1 MLIPLLLGIKDLIA
15 LTSYIFLIKCVFQE
29 SLREDKWRFFT
40 LAGISLLV
48 SIGGYYLLYKK
59 IEEVFAVLDF
69 AATVISLSTIP
80 FLFRKCRF
88 WRAVAVFFIY
98 YATVDMFWSF
108 LAGAFDASII
118 AESVF
123 DIIVSTVVIIVVFL
137 GTNHKDV
144 NIIAGAFKEIPV
156 WLILSL
162 LLFEWSS
169 YYREFGISKTW
180 NDFMYAV
187 SASLVFLSILYLVFR
202 VFRLVYTQN
211 TILQKLNDQLLY
223 ASQKEKSDDILRS
236 FRHDFKNH
244 SLVLN
249 AMLEQGNMTG
259 AKAYLSDLTTEI
271 SGAIPKFSTGNE
283 VVNSLLSIKSAAAAK
298 DNISLLFDGTIP
310 PQGVAPKDMCIV
322 VGNLLDNAIEA
333 CRKLPETEEKCI
345 TVQTGMEGNLLFIS
359 VRNPSPDNGTIY
371 TDSLPK
377 TTKTN
382 SRIHGIGLKNVRDI
396 AKKYNGKLVV
406 SMKNSYFSAEVLLE
420 LNTNGG
426 NIE

>member
-1 MLIPLLLGIKDLIA
+1 MLIPLLLGIKDILA
-15 LTSYIFLIKCVFQE
+15 LASYIFLINRVFQE
-29 SLREDKWRFFT
+29 SLRKDKWRFLT
-40 LAGISLLV
+40 LTVVSLFV
-48 SIGGYYLLYKK
+48 SIGGYYLLYEDT
-59 IEEVFAVLDF
+59 EEAFAVLDF
-69 AATVISLSTIP
+69 AATVLSLAAIP

-123 DIIVSTVVIIVVFL
+123 DIVISTLVIIAVFL

-180 NDFMYAV
+180 NDIMYAV
-187 SASLVFLSILYLVFR
+187 SSSLVFLSILYLVFR
-202 VFRLVYTQN
+202 IFRLVYMQN
-211 TILQKLNDQLLY
+211 MILQKLNDQLVY
-223 ASQKEKSDDILRS
+223 ATQKEKSDETLRS

-249 AMLEQGNMTG
+249 AMLESGNMTG
-259 AKAYLSDLTTEI
+259 AKAYLTDLTEEI
-271 SGAIPKFSTGNE
+271 NGVMPKFSTGNE
-283 VVNSLLSIKSAAAAK
+283 VVNSLLSIKSSAAAK
-298 DNISLLFDGTIP
+298 DNIKISIEGSIP
-310 PQGVAPKDMCIV
+310 PQGIAPKDMCII

-333 CRKLPETEEKCI
+333 CRKLPKTVDRRI
-345 TVQTGMEGNLLFIS
+345 TIQTGMEGNLLFIS
-359 VRNPSPDNGTIY
+359 IRNPSSGSGTISA
-371 TDSLPK
+371 DGLPK
-377 TTKTN
+377 TTKSN
-382 SRIHGIGLKNVRDI
+382 SRVHGIGLKNVREI
-396 AKKYNGKLVV
+396 AKKYNGKLNV
-406 SMKNSYFSAEVLLE
+406 STENSYFNADVLLE

-426 NIE
+426 NNK

>member
-1 MLIPLLLGIKDLIA
+1 MLTPLLLGFKDLIA
-15 LTSYIFLIKCVFQE
+15 LASYIFLIHRVFQE
-29 SLREDKWRFFT
+29 SLRNDKWRFFT
-40 LAGISLLV
+40 LTAISLSV
-48 SIGGYYLLYKK
+48 SIGGYFLLSEE

-69 AATVISLSTIP
+69 AATVISLASIP
-80 FLFRKCRF
+80 FLFWKCRF

-118 AESVF
+118 AESIF
-123 DIIVSTVVIIVVFL
+123 DIIVSSLVIIAVFL
-137 GTNHKDV
+137 GTNHKEV

-180 NDFMYAV
+180 NDIMYAV

-202 VFRLVYTQN
+202 VFRLVYMQN
-211 TILQKLNDQLLY
+211 MILQKLNDQLVY
-223 ASQKEKSDDILRS
+223 TTQKEELDETLRS

-259 AKAYLSDLTTEI
+259 AKAYLKNLTEDI
-271 SGAIPKFSTGNE
+271 SGSMPKFSTGNE
-283 VVNSLLSIKSAAAAK
+283 VVNSLLSIKSSAAAK
-298 DNISLLFDGTIP
+298 DNIRIVIDGTIP
-310 PQGVAPKDMCIV
+310 PQGIAPKDMCII

-333 CRKLPETEEKCI
+333 CRKLPETVDKQI
-345 TVQTGMEGNLLFIS
+345 MIQTGMEGNMLFIS
-359 VRNPSPDNGTIY
+359 VRNPAQSGAPFSADN
-371 TDSLPK
+371 LPK

-396 AKKYNGKLVV
+396 AKKYNGRLSL
-406 SMKNSYFSAEVLLE
+406 SMKNDYFNADVLLE
-420 LNTNGG
+420 LKTTGG
-426 NIE
+426 NNE

>member
-1 MLIPLLLGIKDLIA
+1 MSFFGQESNELKQSS
-15 LTSYIFLIKCVFQE
+15 TSASHWISICNFISSGLIKAA
-29 SLREDKWRFFT
+29 FT
-40 LAGISLLV
+40 SRRSIV
-48 SIGGYYLLYKK
+48 SIAGYYLLYKK

-69 AATVISLSTIP
+69 AATVLSLAAIP

-123 DIIVSTVVIIVVFL
+123 DIIISTLVIIAVFL

-180 NDFMYAV
+180 NDIMYAV

-202 VFRLVYTQN
+202 IFRLVYMQN
-211 TILQKLNDQLLY
+211 MILQKLNDQLVY
-223 ASQKEKSDDILRS
+223 ATQKEKSDEMLRS

-249 AMLEQGNMTG
+249 AMLESGNMTG
-259 AKAYLSDLTTEI
+259 AKAYLTDLTGELN
-271 SGAIPKFSTGNE
+271 GAMPKFSTGNE
-283 VVNSLLSIKSAAAAK
+283 VVNSLLNIKSSSAAK
-298 DNISLLFDGTIP
+298 DEIKISIEGSIP
-310 PQGVAPKDMCIV
+310 PQGIEPKDMCII

-333 CRKLPETEEKCI
+333 CRKLPKTVTRQI
-345 TVQTGMEGNLLFIS
+345 TIQTGMEGNMLFIS
-359 VRNPSPDNGTIY
+359 IRNPSPGSGTVSA
-371 TDSLPK
+371 DGLPK

-382 SRIHGIGLKNVRDI
+382 SRVHGIGLKNVRDI
-396 AKKYNGKLVV
+396 ANKYNGRLSV
-406 SMKNSYFSAEVLLE
+406 SMKNSFFNADVLL
-420 LNTNGG
+420 
-426 NIE
+426 

>member
-1 MLIPLLLGIKDLIA
+1 MLTPLLLGLKDLIA
-15 LTSYIFLIKCVFQE
+15 LASYIFLIKLVFQE
-29 SLREDKWRFFT
+29 SLRKDKWRFFA
-40 LAGISLLV
+40 LAGMSLLV
-48 SIGGYYLLYKK
+48 SIGGYYLIFNE

-69 AATVISLSTIP
+69 AATVISLSAIP
-80 FLFRKCRF
+80 FLFRKVRF

-108 LAGAFDASII
+108 LAGAFDANII
-118 AESVF
+118 AESIF
-123 DIIVSTVVIIVVFL
+123 DIIISTSVIIAVFL

-144 NIIAGAFKEIPV
+144 NIIAGAFKEVPV

-169 YYREFGISKTW
+169 YYREFGISQTW
-180 NDFMYAV
+180 YDIMYAV

-202 VFRLVYTQN
+202 IFRLVYTQN

-223 ASQKEKSDDILRS
+223 TTQKEEFDETLRS

-249 AMLEQGNMTG
+249 AMIEQGNMTG
-259 AKAYLSDLTTEI
+259 AKAYLKDLTEDI
-271 SGAIPKFSTGNE
+271 SGAMPRFSTGNE
-283 VVNSLLSIKSAAAAK
+283 IVNSLLSIKSSSAAK
-298 DNISLLFDGTIP
+298 DNIIILVDGTIP
-310 PQGVAPKDMCIV
+310 PQGIAPKDMCII

-333 CRKLPETEEKCI
+333 CRKLPDTADKQI
-345 TVQTGMEGNLLFIS
+345 TIQTGMEGNMLFIS
-359 VRNPSPDNGTIY
+359 VQNPSPGSGTIPV
-371 TDSLPK
+371 DGLPK
-377 TTKTN
+377 TTKAN

-396 AKKYNGKLVV
+396 ARKYNGKLNV
-406 SMKNSYFSAEVLLE
+406 STKNNYFNAEVLLE

>member
-1 MLIPLLLGIKDLIA
+1 MLTPLLLGIKDLIA
-15 LTSYIFLIKCVFQE
+15 LASFIFLINRVFQE
-29 SLREDKWRFFT
+29 SLRKDRWRFFSIT
-40 LAGISLLV
+40 VVNLLV
-48 SIGGYYLLYKK
+48 SIGGYYLLYEKT
-59 IEEVFAVLDF
+59 EEVFAVLDF
-69 AATVISLSTIP
+69 AATVISLSAIP

-108 LAGAFDASII
+108 LAGAFNANII

-123 DIIVSTVVIIVVFL
+123 DIIISTVVIIAVFL

-144 NIIAGAFKEIPV
+144 NIIAGAFKEVPV

-180 NDFMYAV
+180 YDIMYAV

-202 VFRLVYTQN
+202 IFRLVYTQN
-211 TILQKLNDQLLY
+211 MILQKLNDQLLY
-223 ASQKEKSDDILRS
+223 ATQKEELNETLRS

-259 AKAYLSDLTTEI
+259 AKDYLKDLTEDI
-271 SGAIPKFSTGNE
+271 IGAMPKFSTGNE

-298 DNISLLFDGTIP
+298 DNIKILVDGTIP
-310 PQGVAPKDMCIV
+310 PQGIAPKDMCII

-333 CRKLPETEEKCI
+333 CRKLPETSEKQI
-345 TVQTGMEGNLLFIS
+345 TIQTGMEGNMLFIS
-359 VRNPSPDNGTIY
+359 VRNPSAGSGAVSENG
-371 TDSLPK
+371 LPK

-382 SRIHGIGLKNVRDI
+382 SRVHGIGLKNVREI
-396 AKKYNGKLVV
+396 AKKHNGKLNLL
-406 SMKNSYFSAEVLLE
+406 MKAGIFSAEVLLE

>member
-1 MLIPLLLGIKDLIA
+1 MLIPLLLGIKDLFA

-29 SLREDKWRFFT
+29 SLRKDKWRFFT
-40 LAGISLLV
+40 LAGISLIV
-48 SIGGYYLLYKK
+48 SIAGYYLLYKK

-69 AATVISLSTIP
+69 AATVLSLAAIP

-123 DIIVSTVVIIVVFL
+123 DIIISTLVIIAVFL

-180 NDFMYAV
+180 NDIMYAV

-202 VFRLVYTQN
+202 IFRLVYMQN
-211 TILQKLNDQLLY
+211 MILQKLNDQLVY
-223 ASQKEKSDDILRS
+223 ATQKEKSDEMLRS

-249 AMLEQGNMTG
+249 AMLESGNMTG
-259 AKAYLSDLTTEI
+259 AKAYLTGLTGELN
-271 SGAIPKFSTGNE
+271 GAMPKFSTGNE
-283 VVNSLLSIKSAAAAK
+283 VVNSLLNIKSSSAAK
-298 DNISLLFDGTIP
+298 DDIKISIEGSIP
-310 PQGVAPKDMCIV
+310 PQGIEPKDMCII

-333 CRKLPETEEKCI
+333 CRKLPKTVARQI
-345 TVQTGMEGNLLFIS
+345 TIQTGMEGNMLFIS
-359 VRNPSPDNGTIY
+359 IQNPSPGSETVSADG
-371 TDSLPK
+371 LPK

-382 SRIHGIGLKNVRDI
+382 SRVHGIGLKNVRDI
-396 AKKYNGKLVV
+396 ANKYNGRLSV
-406 SMKNSYFSAEVLLE
+406 SMKNSFFNADVLLE
-420 LNTNGG
+420 LNTTGG